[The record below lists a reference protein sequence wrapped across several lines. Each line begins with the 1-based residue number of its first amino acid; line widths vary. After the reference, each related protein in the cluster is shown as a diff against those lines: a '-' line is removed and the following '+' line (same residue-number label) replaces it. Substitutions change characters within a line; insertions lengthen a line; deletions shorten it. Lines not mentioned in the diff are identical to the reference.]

1 MDVLLIRRVYG
12 TAARGE
18 AAQETNKV
26 TTSAYIITIV
36 LECTIIMF
44 NGCPQHTEMV
54 TRVDAGTTEI
64 PPDSC

>member
-18 AAQETNKV
+18 AAQETNKA

-36 LECTIIMF
+36 LECTILNNVHMAALSI
-44 NGCPQHTEMV
+44 Q
-54 TRVDAGTTEI
+54 RW
-64 PPDSC
+64 

>member
-12 TAARGE
+12 TVARGE

-36 LECTIIMF
+36 LKCTII
-44 NGCPQHTEMV
+44 NNVHRAALSIQ
-54 TRVDAGTTEI
+54 RW
-64 PPDSC
+64 